1 VGPLTEPFAPPRRAR
16 ARGFTLVEILVVLI
30 VLAVASALLVA
41 SLERDPRR
49 TLGGEARR
57 LAGALEHAAALAQWT
72 GETLGVSAT
81 GSSYRFWRRASDGEW
96 TGIADDDV
104 LAPRRLPEGIAVG
117 VAAYAGAPVPA
128 DAILPFRAS
137 GRNEP
142 YAVVMVS
149 GAASAV
155 LAADALNRVGVTE
168 RAPDPP

>member
-1 VGPLTEPFAPPRRAR
+1 M
-16 ARGFTLVEILVVLI
+16 
-30 VLAVASALLVA
+30 
-41 SLERDPRR
+41 
-49 TLGGEARR
+49 
-57 LAGALEHAAALAQWT
+57 
-72 GETLGVSAT
+72 
-81 GSSYRFWRRASDGEW
+81 
-96 TGIADDDV
+96 

-142 YAVVMVS
+142 YALVMVS

>member
-1 VGPLTEPFAPPRRAR
+1 
-16 ARGFTLVEILVVLI
+16 
-30 VLAVASALLVA
+30 
-41 SLERDPRR
+41 
-49 TLGGEARR
+49 
-57 LAGALEHAAALAQWT
+57 
-72 GETLGVSAT
+72 
-81 GSSYRFWRRASDGEW
+81 
-96 TGIADDDV
+96 
-104 LAPRRLPEGIAVG
+104 
-117 VAAYAGAPVPA
+117 VPA